1 MTIQEALDYFRAAE
15 KYGYY
20 APDTTELSMMSEEEI
35 IKAAEYLGAKGDF
48 YANDN

>member
-1 MTIQEALDYFRAAE
+1 MTIDEALNYFRMAE
-15 KYGYY
+15 SEGYY